1 MKRHLLPILLF
12 SLLSLVALSG
22 CSNSKTNVSFT
33 SIADGLAK
41 NVNQLYKQPE
51 ITHVGFSS
59 DPEKKLFKIGLAID
73 HQKIANG
80 DLQQAI
86 QSYLKDSASFTSE
99 PDPNKLLKP
108 YQLQIE
114 EIVKDS
120 NTTKLIAIKP
130 SGSTDISWK

>member
-1 MKRHLLPILLF
+1 MKKHLMSILLF
-12 SLLSLVALSG
+12 TVLSLVALSG

-41 NVNQLYKQPE
+41 NVNQLYKQPG

-59 DPEKKLFKIGLAID
+59 DPEKELFKIGLAID

-80 DLQQAI
+80 DLQQTI

-120 NTTKLIAIKP
+120 NTTKLIAVKP